1 MSLISYNDIKK
12 KSFQTKY
19 MYATRAVQQQ
29 LYKIW
34 CKKNMV
40 NVPGT
45 SHIQKFVKML
55 RSKPIPVF

>member
-12 KSFQTKY
+12 KFSNEIHVCNEGCIT
-19 MYATRAVQQQ
+19 AVVQN
-29 LYKIW
+29 LVL
-34 CKKNMV
+34 V

-45 SHIQKFVKML
+45 SHIQKFVMML